1 MNLALLCF
9 RVPDASLSQLR
20 LLSASGGPGMLQE
33 LSRREESESCLESD
47 IRGLKVDSDKDKG
60 SSNSL

>member
-1 MNLALLCF
+1 
-9 RVPDASLSQLR
+9 
-20 LLSASGGPGMLQE
+20 MLQE
-33 LSRREESESCLESD
+33 LSGREESESGLKSE

>member
-1 MNLALLCF
+1 MF
-9 RVPDASLSQLR
+9 RVPDTSLSQLR

-33 LSRREESESCLESD
+33 LSGREESESGLKSE
-47 IRGLKVDSDKDKG
+47 IRGLKVDSYKDKG